1 MLNTTVSIIFTELH
15 NTFTLKL
22 QTFQASSPTQDLP
35 LSTHH
40 PFTIIMRG
48 TKAVTAA
55 ETIVKAWAELLVE
68 LLEYHLLDMV
78 WEDSIDMKVSVKL
91 WDSQDMRAKKTF
103 TDQPTTIKSAL
114 NWREA
119 QEVLAQNIYKNLL
132 LLQISCLKKKFKT
145 FNKYK
150 NIKEVYKRC
159 TVKEDDNS
167 HNMNNTKPIQ
177 HLDIDSINN
186 RPESYQHFTKG

>member
-1 MLNTTVSIIFTELH
+1 MLNTTVSIIFTELL

-68 LLEYHLLDMV
+68 ELEYHLLDMV

-91 WDSQDMRAKKTF
+91 
-103 TDQPTTIKSAL
+103 
-114 NWREA
+114 
-119 QEVLAQNIYKNLL
+119 
-132 LLQISCLKKKFKT
+132 
-145 FNKYK
+145 
-150 NIKEVYKRC
+150 
-159 TVKEDDNS
+159 
-167 HNMNNTKPIQ
+167 
-177 HLDIDSINN
+177 
-186 RPESYQHFTKG
+186 

>member
-1 MLNTTVSIIFTELH
+1 
-15 NTFTLKL
+15 
-22 QTFQASSPTQDLP
+22 
-35 LSTHH
+35 
-40 PFTIIMRG
+40 
-48 TKAVTAA
+48 
-55 ETIVKAWAELLVE
+55 
-68 LLEYHLLDMV
+68 
-78 WEDSIDMKVSVKL
+78 
-91 WDSQDMRAKKTF
+91 MRAKRTF

-114 NWREA
+114 NWKEA
-119 QEVLAQNIYKNLL
+119 LEVLAQNIYKNLL

-177 HLDIDSINN
+177 LLDIDSINN

>member
-1 MLNTTVSIIFTELH
+1 
-15 NTFTLKL
+15 
-22 QTFQASSPTQDLP
+22 
-35 LSTHH
+35 
-40 PFTIIMRG
+40 
-48 TKAVTAA
+48 
-55 ETIVKAWAELLVE
+55 
-68 LLEYHLLDMV
+68 
-78 WEDSIDMKVSVKL
+78 
-91 WDSQDMRAKKTF
+91 MRAKKTF

-132 LLQISCLKKKFKT
+132 LMKISCLKKKFKT